1 MGKELKHDPNTLCER
16 FYSQAKRW
24 WGASLICKFIVI
36 LVGALAIYLSVFST
50 VVPFFV
56 FTLTITSEWFVWRSD
71 KDKGVAE
78 SLRRKLD
85 FRDSFD
91 WDISKADISDILA
104 RTSKSFRLSL
114 PSEGQQGP
122 YFASKDS
129 HIPTRAIK
137 NIQESAWWNKHL
149 SERIG
154 RYTFIVMLLTV
165 ISSIALLIASI
176 GTVNNFDTLSSIGRV
191 VTSVL
196 MIVLSLGLIRLTFA
210 YYEFQRKSQRMEE
223 RTIEYLKYG
232 CTDVEAIRLYND
244 FHLDRALAPLIP
256 DWIYNRNK
264 AHLNEVW
271 KDYRTD

>member
-114 PSEGQQGP
+114 PSEGQ
-122 YFASKDS
+122 
-129 HIPTRAIK
+129 
-137 NIQESAWWNKHL
+137 
-149 SERIG
+149 
-154 RYTFIVMLLTV
+154 
-165 ISSIALLIASI
+165 
-176 GTVNNFDTLSSIGRV
+176 
-191 VTSVL
+191 
-196 MIVLSLGLIRLTFA
+196 
-210 YYEFQRKSQRMEE
+210 
-223 RTIEYLKYG
+223 
-232 CTDVEAIRLYND
+232 
-244 FHLDRALAPLIP
+244 
-256 DWIYNRNK
+256 
-264 AHLNEVW
+264 
-271 KDYRTD
+271 